1 LTCIFFSSFAQLQ
14 VKLVF
19 EDATGHVKIFRFGGV
34 AEKILRRT
42 AAELIEESSTNQLL
56 LPAALRALVGHSYVF
71 QVVISDHTFKTGQ
84 LCFLARRV
92 FAAPTIARTLPL
104 TGADPGG
111 SSCAENLVHRKDST
125 SPHKEPT
132 NPMSC
137 GSEIAMLHDGE
148 STPPPE
154 AHHLLKLMQILP
166 QKVQEQ
172 RGKRLLWL
180 LMKSMEHG
188 YTFVP

>member
-1 LTCIFFSSFAQLQ
+1 LFI
-14 VKLVF
+14 
-19 EDATGHVKIFRFGGV
+19 EDATRRVKIFTFGGV
-34 AEKILRRT
+34 AEQIVRRT
-42 AAELIEESSTNQLL
+42 AAKFVEESSTNQILL
-56 LPAALRALVGHSYVF
+56 RAALRALVGRSYVF
-71 QVVISDHTFKTGQ
+71 QVVINDHTFRTGQ
-84 LCFLARRV
+84 LCFQARRV

-111 SSCAENLVHRKDST
+111 SSSAENLVHRKDST
-125 SPHKEPT
+125 SPHKEST
-132 NPMSC
+132 NPTSC

-154 AHHLLKLMQILP
+154 AHHLLKLVQILP